1 MVETREDHG
10 KRERKEAKG
19 EAVTAAKCL
28 ILHPS
33 PSLLHPWLLGYTF
46 VSLLPPILPFTAR
59 PFARYHPHVKPNH
72 FYRVT
77 DISYY
82 VYIRFSGINRFLS
95 TAGSNMG
102 GVCPPNYGMK
112 SILRGRF
119 ADFVKLAVLGFPRRG
134 ESRNT
139 YSVGSFWSKM

>member
-33 PSLLHPWLLGYTF
+33 PSLLHPPLPGYTF
-46 VSLLPPILPFTAR
+46 VSLLPPPPAARPFTAR

-72 FYRVT
+72 FYPRHGYFV
-77 DISYY
+77 
-82 VYIRFSGINRFLS
+82 
-95 TAGSNMG
+95 
-102 GVCPPNYGMK
+102 
-112 SILRGRF
+112 LR
-119 ADFVKLAVLGFPRRG
+119 LH
-134 ESRNT
+134 
-139 YSVGSFWSKM
+139 